1 MSIFCKALAGLLQEI
16 GCHVE
21 IALGG
26 FDIDVAEIRR
36 ESRQQTLDIPPGTI
50 PRDDSM
56 DRSCVPKVM
65 DARRP
70 TFASGATDTCCSSD
84 LLKQRNHMW
93 IRPSSARLRCKET
106 RIVARRQWKL
116 APPLNIDG
124 QLSCEFWSN
133 RHEACLEKLCVA
145 NGNYPLDDINIA
157 QGQIEGFANAEAASV

>member
-1 MSIFCKALAGLLQEI
+1 LQEI

-36 ESRQQTLDIPPGTI
+36 ESRQHTLDISAGTI

-56 DRSCVPKVM
+56 DRGRVPNVV
-65 DARRP
+65 DARRA
-70 TFASGATDTCCSSD
+70 TFAGGAPDSCCSSD

-93 IRPSSARLRCKET
+93 IRLSSARLRRKET
-106 RIVARRQWKL
+106 RIVAQRQWKL
-116 APPLNIDG
+116 PPPLNIDG
-124 QLSCEFWSN
+124 QFSCEFWSD
-133 RHEACLEKLCVA
+133 RHEPCLEKLCVA
-145 NGNYPLDDINIA
+145 NSNNPLDGIEIA